1 MAFVTV
7 TVTVP
12 EEHVADLLRYAASLA
27 ESEVGPM
34 EGERKRGTPHGFGRE
49 AVRRAYLGGDSENW
63 RPWLEFLAAN
73 ADEWLSGR
81 EIAEGIDMDPASVPG
96 MLGAAERRCGK
107 RPPYEKRWVDGRRE
121 FLMPEPVAEVVRELA
136 ESN

>member
-12 EEHVADLLRYAASLA
+12 EEYVADVLRYAASLA
-27 ESEVGPM
+27 EPEVEPM
-34 EGERKRGTPHGFGRE
+34 QGERRRGTPHGFGRD
-49 AVRRAYLGGDSENW
+49 AVRRAYLGGDSQNW

-73 ADEWLSGR
+73 PDEWLSGR
-81 EIAEGIDMDPASVPG
+81 DIAAGIGMDPASVPG
-96 MLGAAERRCGK
+96 MLGAAERRCGR

-121 FLMPEPVAEVVRELA
+121 FLMPEAVAEVVLELA
-136 ESN
+136 EK